1 MRVTIIRDDEVV
13 GIDGVF
19 KSIDMSLLPGGVRAV
34 QWDGTTGHVEYD
46 NGPNAELDSISQFQ
60 SFIDAW
66 NMPPQLPNNPAPTPE
81 EMIAAA
87 HARINTAYE
96 AAVNGLTAG
105 YPENEIASWPK
116 QEREARAWA
125 ADNTVATPW
134 IDAAAQ
140 ARGIAKPVLA
150 NLIITLADALAPM
163 HGSLTGKRQLLRDQ
177 INALGANPSQAEL
190 DSIQW

>member
-1 MRVTIIRDDEVV
+1 MKYYRGDDGNVYAYEE
-13 GIDGVF
+13 DG
-19 KSIDMSLLPGGVRAV
+19 SQDHLIPETYV
-34 QWDGTTGHVEYD
+34 QI
-46 NGPNAELDSISQFQ
+46 NF
-60 SFIDAW
+60 
-66 NMPPQLPNNPAPTPE
+66 QLPTPTDADL
-81 EMIAAA
+81 IADA

-96 AAVNGLTAG
+96 AAVKALTAG

-125 ADNTVATPW
+125 ADNTVSTPW

-190 DSIQW
+190 DAIQW